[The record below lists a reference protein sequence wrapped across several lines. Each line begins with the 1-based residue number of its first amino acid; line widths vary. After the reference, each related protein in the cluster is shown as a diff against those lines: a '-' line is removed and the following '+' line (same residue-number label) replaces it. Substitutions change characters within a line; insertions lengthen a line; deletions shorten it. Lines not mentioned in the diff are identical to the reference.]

1 MTWEHLERGS
11 SPVDWCEGNYLISPD
26 IAEFVNTISNI
37 LFLVGPPFLIY
48 LFKDYGR
55 FIQPAIHMIWILLF
69 VVGLSSAYFHA
80 TLSLLGQL
88 LDELTILWVFMA
100 TLSLFCP
107 RRHFPRVFKH
117 SRKRFCISMSVFS
130 LTATALSVCYPAI
143 NAFALMLLAIPAT
156 YLLYK

>member
-1 MTWEHLERGS
+1 MNYSILIFLIFTYFFS
-11 SPVDWCEGNYLISPD
+11 SLITQINIYKHTVKLQADNHKP
-26 IAEFVNTISNI
+26 FPQVSNI

-55 FIQPAIHMIWILLF
+55 FIQPAIHMIWILLI

-117 SRKRFCISMSVFS
+117 SR
-130 LTATALSVCYPAI
+130 
-143 NAFALMLLAIPAT
+143 
-156 YLLYK
+156 